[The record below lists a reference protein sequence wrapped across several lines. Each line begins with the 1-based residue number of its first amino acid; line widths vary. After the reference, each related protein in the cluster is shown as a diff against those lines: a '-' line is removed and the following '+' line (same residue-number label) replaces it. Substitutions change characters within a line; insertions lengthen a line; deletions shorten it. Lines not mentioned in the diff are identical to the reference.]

1 MRKSRAL
8 ALGAW
13 DTTTQ
18 IMDIPYRTDVKILGF
33 HFTNKVNTSVNE
45 TWPTVTTRVGALA
58 QDTYYRD
65 LSLDRRIHFVHEYL
79 LAKIWYAAQIYPPP
93 AECIRQLNTTISW
106 FIWRGEIFRG
116 PLSTLQRGKMD
127 RDLVNVW
134 AKSSALFIYR
144 IQAQS
149 QRDGSLTAGRLKKW
163 NLHSRTENPSLPDR
177 IPASMEYLCSYVVDV
192 AYTPRQ
198 GRPESAMAYKKWLYT
213 ALQTIHNA
221 SFTPQEMRIARM
233 WQQ

>member
-1 MRKSRAL
+1 MVCSS
-8 ALGAW
+8 G
-13 DTTTQ
+13 
-18 IMDIPYRTDVKILGF
+18 I
-33 HFTNKVNTSVNE
+33 
-45 TWPTVTTRVGALA
+45 
-58 QDTYYRD
+58 
-65 LSLDRRIHFVHEYL
+65 
-79 LAKIWYAAQIYPPP
+79 PPP
-93 AECIRQLNTTISW
+93 AEYIRQVNTMISW

-233 WQQ
+233 WPQSDWQIIWKKITTAPISEAKLCGTGRYKTSSRRMRVSVEKVNQCGN